1 MDADIKIDAESALY
15 TLLGKA
21 KKEGILK
28 NISGL
33 AEKCINLYTKR
44 FGYMDYAKSIPEN
57 DFYSELID
65 CVEHLAATDK
75 ECAKIFEVFKTEE
88 EQSLI
93 VATIS
98 GIMIG

>member
-21 KKEGILK
+21 KKEDVLK
-28 NISGL
+28 NITGL
-33 AEKCINLYTKR
+33 AEKCINLYIKR
-44 FGYMDYAKSIPEN
+44 FGYADYAKSIPED
-57 DFYSELID
+57 DFHSELID
-65 CVEHLAATDK
+65 CVEHLVATDK

-93 VATIS
+93 IAAIS